1 MQFKAYVLSVAV
13 GAVLALPVPVAA
25 QAEGPKVDRLPPFEA
40 DQSAITNPVGAA
52 VHFRHQ
58 IDRVVCRAAHEA
70 AIAIKAQCAGD
81 VLLVDDLAQVVTW
94 RAMRQTAHTDFRGM
108 QGRLSAIED
117 EIEKPKEV
125 RRTFAT
131 TTRVAP
137 GLLDALRV
145 TDATRFVL
153 SLARTQYR
161 FDGVSVS
168 PTPGLLDAV
177 FLQAVGNGHRFG
189 EPVSFD
195 APTLS
200 MFEATRKQYQ
210 DLAALLAEK
219 HGEGSEEER
228 KRLETL
234 IERADAIGAAL
245 ARYEAPGED
254 GQPSLLQSLT
264 VIDYS
269 LPDGNT
275 HCLVSLETSA
285 DVMSIQG
292 MRVVPKRNFDIHARA
307 VVVVTAVKSDN
318 KSVIRNVVS
327 VDDRAVV
334 RPAAG
339 ELPGD
344 ACALGDEAS
353 VTRYPSSGAG
363 ARPGGTKG

>member
-1 MQFKAYVLSVAV
+1 MRFKAYALSVAV
-13 GAVLALPVPVAA
+13 GALLALPGAAAA
-25 QAEGPKVDRLPPFEA
+25 QAESPKVDRLAPLEA

-70 AIAIKAQCAGD
+70 AIAIKAQCSGG
-81 VLLVDDLAQVVTW
+81 VLLVDDPAQVVTW
-94 RAMRQTAHTDFRGM
+94 RAMRQTAQTDFRGM
-108 QGRLSAIED
+108 QRRLSAIKD
-117 EIEKPKEV
+117 ESEKPQEASIV
-125 RRTFAT
+125 PFANL
-131 TTRVAP
+131 RVAP
-137 GLLDALRV
+137 GLLDAVRL

-189 EPVSFD
+189 EPISIN
-195 APTLS
+195 AATLS

-219 HGEGSEEER
+219 HGEGSEEEK

-245 ARYEAPGED
+245 ARYEAPGAD
-254 GQPSLLQSLT
+254 GQPSLLQSLA

-269 LPDGNT
+269 LPEGNT
-275 HCLVSLETSA
+275 RCLVSLETSA

-292 MRVVPKRNFDIHARA
+292 MRIVPKRNFDIHARA
-307 VVVVTAVKSDN
+307 VVVVNAINQTDQ
-318 KSVIRNVVS
+318 SVIRHVVS
-327 VDDRAVV
+327 ADDRAVV
-334 RPAAG
+334 RPADG
-339 ELPGD
+339 VLPGT
-344 ACALGDEAS
+344 ACALEEKTS
-353 VTRYPSSGAG
+353 VTHYPPSGAG
-363 ARPGGTKG
+363 APSGGTKG